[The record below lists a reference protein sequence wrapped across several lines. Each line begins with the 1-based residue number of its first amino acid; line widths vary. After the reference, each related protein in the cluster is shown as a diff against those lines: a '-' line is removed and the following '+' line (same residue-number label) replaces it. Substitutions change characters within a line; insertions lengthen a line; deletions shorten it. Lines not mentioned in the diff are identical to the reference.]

1 MSSSSS
7 SSSATATAPFE
18 TPARQVLRVHG
29 GILKNKRPRDPD
41 EDGVACAVEPG
52 VRAKRCRLML
62 RKNTKRL
69 HELCLAMYKTMLEAQ
84 KIKDES
90 HACADFA
97 RLLSLSNES
106 HQLSHFHWDELKSHH
121 ADLEKIFEV
130 VTLPQWVVLWPL
142 GEPYSPVKKPLLQRS
157 DAAAEAPVALPLPP
171 PSAQAPRV
179 VGPDDTTTEGSDD
192 DDDEN
197 PRERE
202 LTRSSSPS
210 Y

>member
-1 MSSSSS
+1 MS
-7 SSSATATAPFE
+7 SSSATAVQPYE
-18 TPARQVLRVHG
+18 TPANQVIRARG
-29 GILKNKRPRDPD
+29 GILTHKRPRDTAT
-41 EDGVACAVEPG
+41 EEGDGEGAGVQVNPVVEPG

-62 RKNTKRL
+62 RKNTERL

-97 RLLSLSNES
+97 RLLGLSNES
-106 HQLSHFHWDELKSHH
+106 HQLSHFKWDELKTHH

-130 VTLPQWVVLWPL
+130 VMLPQWVVLWPL
-142 GEPYSPVKKPLLQRS
+142 NEPYSPVKKPLRS
-157 DAAAEAPVALPLPP
+157 GDGGAATEALPLPP
-171 PSAQAPRV
+171 PKPTRV
-179 VGPDDTTTEGSDD
+179 VQPDDTTTDD